1 MSYLDRK
8 EAIED
13 FQREGPP
20 PPASDEFINGL
31 FESYYCSKIKR
42 QADEIAALKI
52 QLLEL
57 RRQLGEPETELTTSK
72 LVRSYCGEEMED
84 CGEDCWAEESF
95 VALGEA
101 MASENGPREVFD
113 FGKNDFGPP
122 QAIDFEK
129 QDKEKLEFLRENM
142 IFVPQT
148 SQVWEP
154 QVHQERTIDK
164 YNAAKE
170 LEKLAVFL
178 KFHYDCDQC
187 KKLEPGCKEL
197 RRTYCGQHE
206 EECVEWLMGNESTN
220 WLMELFQRP
229 PVPTPQFA
237 KAEPVASLEPV
248 AEPEPEVPCK
258 TVTFA
263 ESLRIYEETLRK
275 EIEAQ
280 VHPAASASASSD
292 CYDYEAQQYYEDY
305 EEPVCDDEE
314 CLSFKLVLSEQITED

>member
-1 MSYLDRK
+1 MQNMSYLDRK

-52 QLLEL
+52 QVLEL

-72 LVRSYCGEEMED
+72 LVRSYCGEE
-84 CGEDCWAEESF
+84 CWAEESF
-95 VALGEA
+95 VALGGA
-101 MASENGPREVFD
+101 MASANGPLE
-113 FGKNDFGPP
+113 
-122 QAIDFEK
+122 AIDFKK
-129 QDKEKLEFLRENM
+129 QDEEKLEFLRENFL
-142 IFVPQT
+142 FVPQT

-154 QVHQERTIDK
+154 QVHPGRIIDK
-164 YNAAKE
+164 YNTAKE

-206 EECVEWLMGNESTN
+206 EECVEWLMGDDSTN
-220 WLMELFQRP
+220 WLMELFGRV

-237 KAEPVASLEPV
+237 KADPVASLEP
-248 AEPEPEVPCK
+248 EVP
-258 TVTFA
+258 FA
-263 ESLRIYEETLRK
+263 ESLRNYEETLRK
-275 EIEAQ
+275 EAEAQ
-280 VHPAASASASSD
+280 VHPAASSD
-292 CYDYEAQQYYEDY
+292 CYDYEAQEYY
-305 EEPVCDDEE
+305 EEPVCDDED
-314 CLSFKLVLSEQITED
+314 CLSFKLVLYDQITEDFGGV

>member
-1 MSYLDRK
+1 MSYLDRQ

-20 PPASDEFINGL
+20 PPASDEFINQV

-42 QADEIAALKI
+42 QADEIMALKI

-72 LVRSYCGEEMED
+72 LVRSYCGEEIED
-84 CGEDCWAEESF
+84 CGEECWAEESF

-101 MASENGPREVFD
+101 MAFENGPYEAV
-113 FGKNDFGPP
+113 
-122 QAIDFEK
+122 DFEK
-129 QDKEKLEFLRENM
+129 QDEEKLETLRENM
-142 IFVPQT
+142 LFVPQT

-206 EECVEWLMGNESTN
+206 EECVEWLMGDESTN

-229 PVPTPQFA
+229 PVAKPQFQE
-237 KAEPVASLEPV
+237 AE
-248 AEPEPEVPCK
+248 AEAEAGPETEVPCK
-258 TVTFA
+258 TVSFA

-280 VHPAASASASSD
+280 VHPACASD
-292 CYDYEAQQYYEDY
+292 CYDYEAQQY
-305 EEPVCDDEE
+305 CDDEE
-314 CLSFKLVLSEQITED
+314 D

>member
-1 MSYLDRK
+1 MQHMSYLDRK

-52 QLLEL
+52 QVLEL

-84 CGEDCWAEESF
+84 CWPQESF
-95 VALGEA
+95 IALGEA
-101 MASENGPREVFD
+101 MASASENGPYE
-113 FGKNDFGPP
+113 
-122 QAIDFEK
+122 AADFEK
-129 QDKEKLEFLRENM
+129 QDKEKLEFLRENFL
-142 IFVPQT
+142 FVPQT

-154 QVHQERTIDK
+154 QVHQGRTIDK

-178 KFHYDCDQC
+178 KFHYDYDKC
-187 KKLEPGCKEL
+187 KKASEVVCEAPK
-197 RRTYCGQHE
+197 RAYCGQHE
-206 EECVEWLMGNESTN
+206 EECVEWLMSDESTN
-220 WLMELFQRP
+220 WMMDLFGRV
-229 PVPTPQFA
+229 PVQKPKVQE
-237 KAEPVASLEPV
+237 AETNTEPV
-248 AEPEPEVPCK
+248 AEAEAEAEAK
-258 TVTFA
+258 TVSFA
-263 ESLRIYEETLRK
+263 ESLRNYEETLRK
-275 EIEAQ
+275 EAEAQ
-280 VHPAASASASSD
+280 VHPAASSD
-292 CYDYEAQQYYEDY
+292 CYDYEAQEYYEDY
-305 EEPVCDDEE
+305 EQPVCDDEE

>member
-13 FQREGPP
+13 FQREGLPA
-20 PPASDEFINGL
+20 ASDEFINEV
-31 FESYYCSKIKR
+31 FESFYLSKIKR

-57 RRQLGEPETELTTSK
+57 RIQLGEPETDLTTSK

-122 QAIDFEK
+122 QAIDFE
-129 QDKEKLEFLRENM
+129 NM
-142 IFVPQT
+142 AFVPQT

-154 QVHQERTIDK
+154 QVHKGRTIDK

-206 EECVEWLMGNESTN
+206 EECVEWLMGDDSTN
-220 WLMELFQRP
+220 WLMELFGRV

-237 KAEPVASLEPV
+237 KADPVASLEP
-248 AEPEPEVPCK
+248 EVP
-258 TVTFA
+258 FA
-263 ESLRIYEETLRK
+263 ESLRNYEETLRK
-275 EIEAQ
+275 EAEAQ
-280 VHPAASASASSD
+280 VHPAASSD
-292 CYDYEAQQYYEDY
+292 CYDYEAQEYY
-305 EEPVCDDEE
+305 EEPVCDDED
-314 CLSFKLVLSEQITED
+314 CLSFKLVLYDQITEDFGGV